1 MKKIL
6 ICFVAAF
13 MATVSFAQE
22 GRGQQRQSRE
32 FNPEE
37 MAVRQTS
44 RLNEVLKLDSVQY
57 QAILLMNYADAVTMQ
72 DSIKARRERFEKM
85 RKEGK
90 TPERTRPSEEQMKA
104 MMELQK
110 QREQVRNEQM
120 KAILTAEQY
129 EKYLKHNEEQRK
141 KMRPGAG
148 QRPPRGGNG
157 MPRR

>member
-22 GRGQQRQSRE
+22 GRVQQRQGRE

-37 MAVRQTS
+37 MAVRQTN

-72 DSIKARRERFEKM
+72 DSINARRERFEKM

-90 TPERTRPSEEQMKA
+90 APERTRPNEEQMKA

-110 QREQVRNEQM
+110 QREQIRNEQM

-129 EKYLKHNEEQRK
+129 EKYMKHNEEQRK
-141 KMRPGAG
+141 NMRQGAG